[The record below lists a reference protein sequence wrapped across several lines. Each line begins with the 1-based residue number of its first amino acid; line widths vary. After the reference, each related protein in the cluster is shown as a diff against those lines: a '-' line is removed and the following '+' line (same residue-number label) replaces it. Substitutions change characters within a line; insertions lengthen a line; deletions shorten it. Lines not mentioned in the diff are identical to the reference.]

1 MESNFLP
8 CRSSPMSKIGLYAA
22 VLLYPAVALALLFVP
37 FLIIAETFSESDYTL
52 WQVFI
57 LILASAAAIVLAS
70 FLLVLSRKCYLL
82 ETRHISVDRN
92 GFSVIGR
99 NKKRYEWNEVGGI
112 GIIAYAASASKEIYQ
127 VQICIFF
134 EPPGDDELRRLRD
147 SYLYGVLNQDQYV
160 LMDYEEM
167 AMNRVSKNSDF
178 PIEDLIS
185 LERMLVKTC
194 TGKRKD

>member
-1 MESNFLP
+1 
-8 CRSSPMSKIGLYAA
+8 MSKTGLYAA

-92 GFSVIGR
+92 GFSVRGR
-99 NKKRYEWNEVGGI
+99 NKKTV
-112 GIIAYAASASKEIYQ
+112 
-127 VQICIFF
+127 
-134 EPPGDDELRRLRD
+134 
-147 SYLYGVLNQDQYV
+147 
-160 LMDYEEM
+160 
-167 AMNRVSKNSDF
+167 
-178 PIEDLIS
+178 
-185 LERMLVKTC
+185 
-194 TGKRKD
+194 